1 MEAAEAESGIEV
13 PMEDK
18 VAAVAKEKAQKAG
31 MWMKGQARWPAAETD
46 TRHALGATLP
56 HRPVTAGPATWPV
69 LPPSRTL
76 QAVSPPATLP
86 LQHTPPPPTVPD
98 DQQRVAYPPRPPL
111 HSPPPAHLQGD
122 KLKMYLVEKVFR
134 RVVLWTSLF

>member
-46 TRHALGATLP
+46 TRHALCLGATLP

-69 LPPSRTL
+69 LSPL
-76 QAVSPPATLP
+76 QAVSPPP
-86 LQHTPPPPTVPD
+86 L
-98 DQQRVAYPPRPPL
+98 RPPSL
-111 HSPPPAHLQGD
+111 CSTPLPRRLSP
-122 KLKMYLVEKVFR
+122 MTNS
-134 RVVLWTSLF
+134 VLPIRHAPLYIAPLPHTSSGRQAEDDGGREAG